1 MHLRSARWSG
11 GSEVRQL
18 LDRSCDW
25 EVRATYRIR
34 HHEALSQFA
43 LKIFAVCT
51 TVQGCS
57 VTCLH
62 RRLDTIKGVSSADGG
77 AQTVRTSLN
86 RISNSE
92 VAPDT
97 EACQLDHDTS
107 ASFSTTR
114 LSIVEKSSGRD
125 GIQWVLEC
133 LVSPIRAS
141 DVYR

>member
-1 MHLRSARWSG
+1 M
-11 GSEVRQL
+11 RQL

-25 EVRATYRIR
+25 EVRTTYRIR

-51 TVQGCS
+51 TAQGCS

-62 RRLDTIKGVSSADGG
+62 RRLDTIKGVSRVDGG

-86 RISNSE
+86 GVSKSE
-92 VAPDT
+92 VAPDP
-97 EACQLDHDTS
+97 EACQLDYDTS
-107 ASFSTTR
+107 APFSTTR
-114 LSIVEKSSGRD
+114 LSIAEKSSGRD

-133 LVSPIRAS
+133 LDSPIRAS

>member
-1 MHLRSARWSG
+1 
-11 GSEVRQL
+11 VPQL

-34 HHEALSQFA
+34 HHEARSQFA

-51 TVQGCS
+51 TAQGCS

-62 RRLDTIKGVSSADGG
+62 RRLDAIIRKGVPSADGG

-86 RISNSE
+86 GISNSG

-97 EACQLDHDTS
+97 EACQLDYDTS
-107 ASFSTTR
+107 APFSTMR

-141 DVYR
+141 DGYR